1 MANVEKVSVALT
13 AEMAAMM
20 RQAVESGEYAS
31 ASEVVREALR
41 DWKFRRAQRDQI
53 IAERGGNGTRAL
65 PAVWQPR
72 AMKPSPAFEPGWM
85 RSSPATALH
94 EVLPQASGRGR
105 PRALY
110 RGRQCPGCAT
120 MDRGHAGSL
129 PTAWRD
135 AFHGSGQILY
145 STRIENAASG

>member
-53 IAERGGNGTRAL
+53 IAELGRQWDAGI
-65 PAVWQPR
+65 
-72 AMKPSPAFEPGWM
+72 
-85 RSSPATALH
+85 
-94 EVLPQASGRGR
+94 ASGLATEGNEAFFRVRARLDAKLSGHR
-105 PRALY
+105 PA
-110 RGRQCPGCAT
+110 
-120 MDRGHAGSL
+120 
-129 PTAWRD
+129 
-135 AFHGSGQILY
+135 
-145 STRIENAASG
+145 